1 MSRRVFGIISI
12 LSLWS
17 SIVTAQNDSRGLKDY
32 FTGYFFVGASIAPQ
46 ETEGEVAKLILREFN
61 TITAENAMK
70 MGPIHPAEDRYVW
83 NEADQIVDFARKNG
97 LKMRGHTLCWHNQTP
112 SWLFLDSTGNQIS
125 KAGLLDRLKAH
136 ITTIMHRYKDA
147 IYAWDVVNEAISD
160 QTDEYLRVS
169 PWYSICGE
177 EYIAKAFQYA
187 HAADPEALLFY
198 NDYNAWK
205 PEKRA
210 KIIRLIRS
218 LQEQGVPI
226 HGIGIQGHWS
236 IYGPDEAE
244 LEAALEE
251 YRSLGLII
259 HITEL
264 DVSVYPPES
273 GRRDKRPDEDDSF
286 TPEKVKLQEQQY
298 EQIFQVLVNYK
309 DDIQSITFWN
319 VSDQRTWLDRF
330 PVRGRKN
337 YPLLFDANLQKKTAY
352 WRVVAG
358 LTGEN

>member
-1 MSRRVFGIISI
+1 MFRQGLRILGI
-12 LSLWS
+12 LGLWS
-17 SIVTAQNDSRGLKDY
+17 SFVTAQNDSRGLKDY
-32 FTGYFFVGASIAPQ
+32 FAGYFFMGASIAPQ
-46 ETEGEVAKLILREFN
+46 ETEGTVAQLILKEFN

-70 MGPIHPAEDRYVW
+70 MGPIHPAEDHYAW
-83 NEADQIVDFARKNG
+83 EGADQIVDFARKNG

-112 SWLFLDSTGNQIS
+112 GWLFLDDAGNQVS
-125 KAGLLDRLKAH
+125 KAILLDRLKAH
-136 ITTIMHRYKDA
+136 ITTVMHRYQDA
-147 IYAWDVVNEAISD
+147 VYAWDVVNKAISD
-160 QTDEYLRVS
+160 QTDEYFRAS
-169 PWYSICGE
+169 PWYTICGE
-177 EYIAKAFQYA
+177 EYIARAFQYA
-187 HAADPEALLFY
+187 HEADPGALLFY
-198 NDYNAWK
+198 NDYNAWQ
-205 PEKRA
+205 PQKRA

-218 LQEQGVPI
+218 LRQQGVPI

-236 IYGPDEAE
+236 LYGPDEAE
-244 LEAALEE
+244 LEAALDE

-273 GRRDKRPDEDDSF
+273 GRRDKKPDEDDTF

-298 EQIFQVLVNYK
+298 ERIFRVLANHK
-309 DDIQSITFWN
+309 DDIQSVTFWN

-337 YPLLFDANLQKKTAY
+337 YPLLFDTDLQRKTAY
-352 WRVVAG
+352 WRVIAG